1 MALIRCPQCDTGH
14 ELDDALLSGGKRR
27 VRCASCRT
35 IWSAEMPAAPKA
47 AEDDWGDVLATD
59 SPAAPPPADEPQ
71 SQGDI
76 DSLFDAP
83 LKGAEPQSQ
92 GDIDS
97 LFDAPAP
104 PAAPKS
110 QGDVDALFA
119 EESKP
124 ATAVEPIIVPLAI
137 AAKAD
142 DSLEA
147 AAERRSERRRRA
159 AAPTPPPT
167 PPQPPP
173 AKAGSIAVMFLAA
186 SIGTFGTLLIF
197 RHDVARLAPW
207 TEPVFEKIGLPTKD
221 FGLMFEDVRSRIAR
235 EDGRETL
242 EVVGTIVNKTS
253 KRQMLPMLRLAIKG
267 EAGQELYVWTATAD
281 QADIA
286 GLDRVKF
293 RRRLASP
300 PGESHQVEVRFV
312 PAQDVVAS
320 VR

>member
-14 ELDDALLSGGKRR
+14 ELDDALLLGGKRR

-35 IWSAEMPAAPKA
+35 IWSAEMPAAPD
-47 AEDDWGDVLATD
+47 DDWGDVLATD
-59 SPAAPPPADEPQ
+59 SPEPEKPSEPQ

-104 PAAPKS
+104 DAPKS
-110 QGDVDALFA
+110 QGDVDAMFA
-119 EESKP
+119 EAAKP
-124 ATAVEPIIVPLAI
+124 APVVEPIIIAPQI
-137 AAKAD
+137 AAKTD
-142 DSLEA
+142 DESLEA

-159 AAPTPPPT
+159 APPP
-167 PPQPPP
+167 PPVAAPAAPP

-186 SIGTFGTLLIF
+186 SVGTLATLMIF
-197 RHDVARLAPW
+197 RHDVARLVPS
-207 TEPVFEKIGLPTKD
+207 TEPIFESVGLGTKD
-221 FGLMFEDVRSRIAR
+221 VGLLFEDVRSRISR
-235 EDGRETL
+235 EEGRETL
-242 EVVGTIVNKTS
+242 EVVGTIINKTN

-281 QADIA
+281 QADI
-286 GLDRVKF
+286 GPNDRVKF

-312 PAQDVVAS
+312 AAQDVVAS
-320 VR
+320 VK